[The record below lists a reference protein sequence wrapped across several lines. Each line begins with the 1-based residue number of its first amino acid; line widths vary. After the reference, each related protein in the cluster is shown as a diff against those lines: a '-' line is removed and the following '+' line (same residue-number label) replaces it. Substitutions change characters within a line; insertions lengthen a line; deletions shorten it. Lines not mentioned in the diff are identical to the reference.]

1 MAGNKKTDN
10 KIDSRK
16 NDNIINN
23 IINDNK
29 VDINKLNETENLN
42 EVLVNKHSGDFKFKL
57 NKYFPQ
63 ILLCC
68 VLLILFV
75 AMTFASE
82 YFLQWRNFKN
92 ILDQCAVYIVLA
104 VGMTFVIGTGGVD
117 LSVGYLAGFSGVIAA
132 ITMKAGLDYRLAIV
146 LGLGT
151 GILMGF
157 VNGFFVAKV
166 KINPFITTLATM
178 SISQGIAL
186 LLTGGVAIYG
196 FEQGFKN
203 IGTGQFG
210 PVTAPTVIALVFSLI
225 GAVMLSKTLWGKYC
239 LSLGGNGEAL
249 RRTGVNVTAYRISVY
264 VLSGFCAAV
273 AGIIM
278 AARLNSA
285 APIAGAGYEMD
296 AIAAVVLGGA
306 SMSGGTGSMFGTFV
320 ACITLGIVRNGLT
333 LLSIPT
339 YYQYIITGAIILVA
353 IVISEVRKRK
363 DMAA

>member
-1 MAGNKKTDN
+1 M
-10 KIDSRK
+10 
-16 NDNIINN
+16 
-23 IINDNK
+23 
-29 VDINKLNETENLN
+29 TENKTIDDK
-42 EVLVNKHSGDFKFKL
+42 EKLVASHQGDFKIKL

-68 VLLILFV
+68 VLLVLLI

-82 YFLQWRNFKN
+82 YFWQWRNLKN
-92 ILDQCAVYIVLA
+92 ILDQCSVYIVLA

-117 LSVGYLAGFSGVIAA
+117 LSVGYLAGFAGVVAA
-132 ITMKAGLDYRLAIV
+132 IVMKAGFDYRLAV
-146 LGLGT
+146 LAGLALGA
-151 GILMGF
+151 LVGF
-157 VNGFFVAKV
+157 VNGFFVSKV

-178 SISQGIAL
+178 TISQGIAL

-196 FEQGFKN
+196 FQQGFKN
-203 IGTGQFG
+203 LGTGQLG
-210 PVTAPTVIALVFSLI
+210 PVTTPTVIALVLVVI
-225 GAVMLSKTLWGKYC
+225 GAFLLHQTLWGKYC

-249 RRTGVNVTAYRISVY
+249 RRTGVPVNAYRISIY
-264 VLSGFCAAV
+264 VLSGICAAV

-296 AIAAVVLGGA
+296 AIAAVVLGGG

-320 ACITLGIVRNGLT
+320 ACITLGIIRNGLT

-339 YYQYIITGAIILVA
+339 YYQYIITGSIILIA

-363 DMAA
+363 ENTAV

>member
-1 MAGNKKTDN
+1 LLILECLKMGEKRNAAGSSDN
-10 KIDSRK
+10 LK
-16 NDNIINN
+16 
-23 IINDNK
+23 
-29 VDINKLNETENLN
+29 ENL
-42 EVLVNKHSGDFKFKL
+42 VKGHQDDFKLKL

-63 ILLCC
+63 ILLCG
-68 VLLILFV
+68 VLLALVIF
-75 AMTFASE
+75 MSCASE

-92 ILDQCAVYIVLA
+92 ILDQCAVYIVLS

-117 LSVGYLAGFSGVIAA
+117 LSVGYLAGFAGVIAA
-132 ITMKAGLDYRLAIV
+132 IVMQAGFDYRLAIL
-146 LGLGT
+146 LGLAT
-151 GILMGF
+151 GVLMGF
-157 VNGFFVAKV
+157 INGFFVAKV

-178 SISQGIAL
+178 SVSQGIAL

-210 PVTAPTVIALVFSLI
+210 PITTPTVISLVFVAV
-225 GAVMLSKTLWGKYC
+225 GAVLLSKTLWGKYC

-249 RRTGVNVTAYRISVY
+249 RRTGVSVNAYRISVY

-296 AIAAVVLGGA
+296 AIAAVVLGGG
-306 SMSGGTGSMFGTFV
+306 SMNGGTGSMFGTFV
-320 ACITLGIVRNGLT
+320 ACITLGIIRNGLT

-339 YYQYIITGAIILVA
+339 YYQYIITGSIILIA

-363 DMAA
+363 EIAA